1 MRGAWLFEEVDEP
14 EEVEEPEQAEE
25 LWSRDLAVANEARSM
40 ESSCDDRAAA
50 INRQMEF
57 AVGNET
63 ARTKNR
69 EESARRP
76 DEAGIACGR
85 EQNV

>member
-50 INRQMEF
+50 I
-57 AVGNET
+57 
-63 ARTKNR
+63 K
-69 EESARRP
+69 
-76 DEAGIACGR
+76 
-85 EQNV
+85 